1 MSGNPREQQWLINQ
15 ISVPGGGQREK
26 AASILA
32 CVQVW
37 SDTINKYKQT
47 WKLGYWSIKLET
59 WLSWLLHGWPM
70 MKTESSVV
78 TYLTSLETL
87 EVEK

>member
-32 CVQVW
+32 CVQV
-37 SDTINKYKQT
+37 
-47 WKLGYWSIKLET
+47 
-59 WLSWLLHGWPM
+59 
-70 MKTESSVV
+70 
-78 TYLTSLETL
+78 
-87 EVEK
+87 